1 MNHAVFPNK
10 HKRAGLS
17 AAALA
22 VLVLPLAGC
31 GKNLNCSA
39 EETRD
44 LVYQIAGQSF
54 RKAFNIPEDKPYPGL
69 KFSLADII
77 TREKAGNKAMCAA
90 KLHMTGPG
98 DPKIIPNATTSV
110 LEQDADIPYTL
121 ERTDDG
127 RLYATVYG
135 L

>member
-90 KLHMTGPG
+90 KLHMTVPV
-98 DPKIIPNATTSV
+98 DPKIMPNATTSV
-110 LEQDADIPYTL
+110 LEHDADITYTL